1 MCYTRHKLQG
11 GVGALRES
19 DYINFLKLDG
29 QSRNLNIYDPLSDIP
44 QYVGESAVPQNQAS
58 EVQLSH

>member
-1 MCYTRHKLQG
+1 M
-11 GVGALRES
+11 S
-19 DYINFLKLDG
+19 DDTKFLKPDG
-29 QSRNLNIYDPLSDIP
+29 QSSNLNIYDPLSDIP